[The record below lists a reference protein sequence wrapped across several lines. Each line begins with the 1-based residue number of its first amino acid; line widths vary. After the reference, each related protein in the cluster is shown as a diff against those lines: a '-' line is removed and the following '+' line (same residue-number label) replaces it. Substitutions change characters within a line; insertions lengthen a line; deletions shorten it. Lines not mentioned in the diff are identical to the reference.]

1 MWAGLSHSIR
11 SCSLAETPSHCHWRD
26 IWPPKPFVSVGKQFD
41 VSFIIPPVLRLW
53 DIGTPGI
60 ARACCFRG
68 RTLMQVALNTVHPPQ
83 GVTTVAVMV
92 WLRTRTKTTQRILN
106 SL

>member
-1 MWAGLSHSIR
+1 MWSGLSHSIR

-41 VSFIIPPVLRLW
+41 LSFIIPPVLRLW
-53 DIGTPGI
+53 DIEHSWNRTCMLFPRKNTHASRPQHCPSGPG
-60 ARACCFRG
+60 G
-68 RTLMQVALNTVHPPQ
+68 HN
-83 GVTTVAVMV
+83 
-92 WLRTRTKTTQRILN
+92 KTTQRILN